1 MKSVKI
7 VRLLSHVI
15 FMFTVFIIGMLAQN
29 SLPMTLKTAATVLI
43 SISACYFSRNR
54 FKNSLGVAIHL
65 VVIALIFWLSET
77 AFMLPFWAV
86 LLFGIY
92 GLLSFISMFF
102 KNRTNY
108 MERSSFANVIIV
120 IVTVF
125 LGTVIAEDKK
135 IIIYALSFIYFLSY
149 MFQNIIEHRGKQA
162 EFDIAHSVGDSS
174 KIYKKILL
182 TSLCAVMM
190 VAIAAGGVALV
201 GKVSILENATEKVG
215 GGILKFIEGSEN
227 DGEHEDVFSG
237 NPGADGTAQVKEKP
251 VKMNFEAYFA
261 MVICILGFTSGCAV
275 AVYLIVN
282 KIKNRQKNTRTM
294 TVEKVVKIADR
305 NTEEIK
311 KTVKPEDYSYRMAIR
326 KIYRKAIRGKDRAKR
341 RDLDCRTPFEQKEK
355 RCQEGVGITDKF
367 VEMYERA
374 RYSNTSLSKEDVLR
388 MKAEGRERINEN

>member
-29 SLPMTLKTAATVLI
+29 SLPMALKTVATVLI

-125 LGTVIAEDKK
+125 LGTVIAED
-135 IIIYALSFIYFLSY
+135 
-149 MFQNIIEHRGKQA
+149 
-162 EFDIAHSVGDSS
+162 
-174 KIYKKILL
+174 
-182 TSLCAVMM
+182 
-190 VAIAAGGVALV
+190 
-201 GKVSILENATEKVG
+201 
-215 GGILKFIEGSEN
+215 
-227 DGEHEDVFSG
+227 
-237 NPGADGTAQVKEKP
+237 
-251 VKMNFEAYFA
+251 
-261 MVICILGFTSGCAV
+261 
-275 AVYLIVN
+275 
-282 KIKNRQKNTRTM
+282 
-294 TVEKVVKIADR
+294 
-305 NTEEIK
+305 
-311 KTVKPEDYSYRMAIR
+311 
-326 KIYRKAIRGKDRAKR
+326 
-341 RDLDCRTPFEQKEK
+341 
-355 RCQEGVGITDKF
+355 
-367 VEMYERA
+367 
-374 RYSNTSLSKEDVLR
+374 
-388 MKAEGRERINEN
+388 